1 MQHSQVDRDVVND
14 IFRSLRGRFGN
25 AFVDKFRSGER
36 VPKDQGLPYE
46 GMDIGLLEAIDVWV
60 HELRN
65 LSPADIR
72 HGLESKFRYPPSA
85 DEFVLACCTR
95 EITPPTPTLTDEA
108 QRKLAAPA
116 ITREQ
121 AEVHIATVARVAKSM
136 SMPQNNRHRLD
147 WAYTIAKEINRGVST
162 APAYARRCAAEALFN
177 ARQSL
182 PAELVPYLPE
192 SKTNPMEDAA

>member
-85 DEFVLACCTR
+85 DEFVQACCSRDYAPPASDSYDALPAPTMSR
-95 EITPPTPTLTDEA
+95 EE
-108 QRKLAAPA
+108 
-116 ITREQ
+116 
-121 AEVHIATVARVAKSM
+121 AEVHIAQVHQAAKGMQFPSGHGQRMDNWLKIADEVARGVYKGG
-136 SMPQNNRHRLD
+136 
-147 WAYTIAKEINRGVST
+147 TIGKR
-162 APAYARRCAAEALFN
+162 YAAEAL
-177 ARQSL
+177 AKAGR
-182 PAELVPYLPE
+182 PVPEALQAYLP
-192 SKTNPMEDAA
+192 KTNPMEDAA